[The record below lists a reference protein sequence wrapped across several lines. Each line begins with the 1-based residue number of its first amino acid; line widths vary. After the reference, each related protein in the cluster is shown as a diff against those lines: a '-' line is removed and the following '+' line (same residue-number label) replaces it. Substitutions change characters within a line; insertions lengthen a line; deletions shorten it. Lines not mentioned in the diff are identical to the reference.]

1 MSARAILIGR
11 NFFWLAATMFWCSR
25 SSRAFHVSRELRRSI
40 DSHSVPLLEF
50 RYSNHYLSCLTESF
64 VFKKFPPRN
73 SQRSLSAMS
82 ATVSPNVPK
91 AIEELDNYGCDNKN
105 VAPLIA
111 DEDSWNLYS
120 DFMNEVIRKE
130 FTQKK
135 KFVLPY
141 DDLAAVQTCLL
152 NNTAIPGLP
161 SPMDVL
167 SESRDAIRNRLTH
180 QKEVFMQ
187 QSRFTPA
194 MYELYGRCLIY
205 MNDLC
210 AKRQVKAPSLPAWLK
225 LRECGL
231 TPREN
236 AISTFLYVLSM
247 QSEDLKFGN
256 DVLYRNVSLDVAIF
270 HDLLYSPNEKSALV
284 RIKALILEG
293 DAKSAEKV
301 LATLSAK
308 RISDRDD
315 SLLYKRLRTYQPI
328 FQHYCDTENLLSAF
342 RLYRE
347 MQKTPGVYLVAETYS
362 LLIAAAARNGWFHH
376 QKGLAAPIKSSQKV
390 MRELKFNS
398 SSGPALFDELCSELA
413 NDLLEL
419 DESSAALLMD
429 GLIDGFNLPSP
440 KYFAAGWISDISK
453 WFYYLI
459 GHHLHSKTKRRLFV
473 QRVSID
479 NTTAYCPETGARLR
493 LLTLS
498 KQQKRQV
505 HDSLLQMA
513 TSEQEKFSDKEASRK
528 GSQTKVLIKEGKM
541 SNHGAKNASYALK
554 ELSLFSDWLRYRS
567 GDAFTAFID
576 GPNVAYYGHGDVRW
590 NQVEQVFN
598 TLEKMGENPLVIMP
612 QKYLSPKF
620 YLSSLGRTQELSEA
634 DLAFAKKLVNSK
646 KMYVVPT
653 SCLDDYYW
661 MLSSVAD
668 QKPHPKLQHVPT
680 DDASGRFPGLRPLLV
695 TNDQMRDHRLSL
707 LEPRLFRRWT
717 SCHIVKY
724 HIEPSNSQDSP
735 QQVTLF
741 PADFFSREIQSNKAE
756 RFGESTAWHFP
767 ISEWPEPERLCV
779 SILR

>member
-1 MSARAILIGR
+1 
-11 NFFWLAATMFWCSR
+11 
-25 SSRAFHVSRELRRSI
+25 
-40 DSHSVPLLEF
+40 
-50 RYSNHYLSCLTESF
+50 
-64 VFKKFPPRN
+64 
-73 SQRSLSAMS
+73 MS
-82 ATVSPNVPK
+82 ATVSPNVAK
-91 AIEELDNYGCDNKN
+91 AIDGEEVDSNGFDESRTT
-105 VAPLIA
+105 LIP
-111 DEDSWNLYS
+111 DEDSWKLYT
-120 DFMNEVIRKE
+120 DFMNEVIEKE
-130 FTQKK
+130 FTQKRK
-135 KFVLPY
+135 LVLPH
-141 DDLAAVQTCLL
+141 DELTAVQAYLL
-152 NNTAIPGLP
+152 NNSAIAGLP

-167 SESRDAIRNRLTH
+167 SESRDTIRNRLTQ
-180 QKEVFMQ
+180 QKEAFVR

-194 MYELYGRCLIY
+194 MYELCGRCLIY

-236 AISTFLYVLSM
+236 AVSTFLYVLSM
-247 QSEDLKFGN
+247 QNDNVQLGN
-256 DVLYRNVSLDVAIF
+256 DDLFRNISLDVAIF
-270 HDLLYSPNEKSALV
+270 HDLLYFPNEKSALV
-284 RIKALILEG
+284 RIKALIMEG

-308 RISDRDD
+308 RSSDRDD

-328 FQHYCDTENLLSAF
+328 FQHYCDTGNLLSAF

-362 LLIAAAARNGWFHH
+362 LLIAAAARNGWFHR
-376 QKGLAAPIKSSQKV
+376 KNDLSIPIKKSRRI
-390 MRELKFNS
+390 MRELKFNA
-398 SSGPALFDELCSELA
+398 SSGPSLFDELCSELA
-413 NDLLEL
+413 NNLLEL
-419 DESSAALLMD
+419 DESSAALIMD
-429 GLIDGFNLPSP
+429 GLNDGFNLPSP
-440 KYFAAGWISDISK
+440 KYFAAGWVSDISR
-453 WFYYLI
+453 WFYNLI
-459 GHHLHSKTKRRLFV
+459 EHHPHKQTKRRLFV

-479 NTTAYCPETGARLR
+479 NTTACCPETGARLR

-498 KQQKRQV
+498 QQQKRQV

-513 TSEQEKFSDKEASRK
+513 TFEQEKFSDKGPSRK
-528 GSQTKVLIKEGKM
+528 GSKTKVLTKEGRNEI
-541 SNHGAKNASYALK
+541 SDQDAKNASYALK
-554 ELSLFSDWLRYRS
+554 ELSLFSDWLRYRT

-598 TLEKMGENPLVIMP
+598 TLEQMGENPLVIMP
-612 QKYLSPKF
+612 QKYMSPKF

-634 DLAFAKKLVNSK
+634 DLAFIKKLVNSK

-668 QKPHPKLQHVPT
+668 QKPHSKLEHVTT
-680 DDASGRFPGLRPLLV
+680 DDRSGRFPGLRPLLV

-724 HIEPSNSQDSP
+724 HIEPCNSQGTT
-735 QQVTLF
+735 QRVTLF
-741 PADFFSREIQSNKAE
+741 PADFFSREVQSNKAI
-756 RFGESTAWHFP
+756 RFGESMAWHFP
-767 ISEWPEPERLCV
+767 ISEWPEPDRLCV
-779 SILR
+779 TILR